1 MLQTNS
7 PQVSV
12 PAENAICAVCA
23 IWAVTFVEDKDLGR
37 VCPACADRCRH
48 DAADHVASEAM
59 TVSGLGIEAF
69 KSNSC
74 EGCH

>member
-1 MLQTNS
+1 M
-7 PQVSV
+7 PFA
-12 PAENAICAVCA
+12 PFARF
-23 IWAVTFVEDKDLGR
+23 WAVTFVEDKDLGR
-37 VCPACADRCRH
+37 VCPACVKPLIDADMMLRIMSL
-48 DAADHVASEAM
+48 SEAM